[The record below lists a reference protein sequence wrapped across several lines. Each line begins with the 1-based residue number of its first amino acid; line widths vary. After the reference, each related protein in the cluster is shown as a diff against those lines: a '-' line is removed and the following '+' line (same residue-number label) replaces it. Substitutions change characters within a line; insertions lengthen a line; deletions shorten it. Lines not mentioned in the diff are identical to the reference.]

1 MMQFDYDPSE
11 MNVIDTREP
20 QNYLCYS
27 TPDELGRYEVVLY
40 NNATRQTNFQFTDFS
55 MREVVARLNYM
66 GRKIIPYGDGTELSD
81 FKIFGSFIIAKLKP
95 SERLLESA
103 VNKGEANVKFTLN
116 TIKRPQTDP
125 MIKGRYELLDISSV
139 SYEIV

>member
-27 TPDELGRYEVVLY
+27 TPDELGRYDVVLY
-40 NNATRQTNFQFTDFS
+40 NNATRESNFEFTDSS
-55 MREVVARLNYM
+55 MQDVVDRLKYLT
-66 GRKIIPYGDGTELSD
+66 RTIITYGDGSELSD
-81 FKIFGSFIIAKLKP
+81 FKLFGSFIIAKLKP
-95 SERLLESA
+95 TPRLLESA
-103 VNKGEANVKFTLN
+103 SKVGDGNVKFTLN
-116 TIKRPQTDP
+116 TIKHPYSNPLVR
-125 MIKGRYELLDISSV
+125 GRYELLDISSV